1 MSRSHFGVG
10 RVMHFIVLIALA
22 CGLTVQTA
30 AQTAKPAA
38 TQQTTTRSGSA
49 SDEKAPPPG
58 ERALV
63 DPVTGQLI
71 GPTAAYSRGGEGP
84 QPIDPSRVM
93 PKPDATGPAPGLE
106 IGMPSPV
113 TFHGNVGPG
122 GTPIGQDAPSSPG
135 GPVRVMDAATERL
148 GPGGTVAQTPTSQP
162 LTPGAAATPS
172 QPARKDGQQQ
182 PAKKPGLSND
192 GGPVGNKPAAQ
203 GGMHVVID
211 PKTGQVVEPTEA
223 QLLELEQ
230 QHQQAGELGEP
241 PEVVE
246 RPGLESGMVA
256 DVPRSLFPLVK
267 ATIGPDGQ
275 VTIQESQAQGEAAA
289 AMTPGPGGEQR
300 VRSEAA
306 QRLGPA
312 GDQNLDLPPPA
323 DVTVTIVNLDGAGEG
338 FNDPTAVAPVFGNP
352 GTTRGAQRLN
362 AFRAAAE
369 YWGAILKS
377 TVPIRVDAKMD
388 PQFCTATSATLGSAG
403 PNTVHRDFAGAPVAA
418 TWYVQAVANS
428 RAGVDL
434 DAQSDISATFNS
446 DIDNPTC
453 LGATS
458 WWYGIGAPAPA
469 GTIDFYTVVQH
480 EIGHGIGV
488 LSLVNL
494 STGAKFVGFDDAY
507 ERWLWDWNTGG
518 WPAMTN
524 AQRLA
529 SSVNTGQVIFWGSR
543 ATEAA
548 RGFLSVGLNLGYPQV
563 YAPNPVQPGSS
574 ISHWDTVATP
584 NELMEP
590 AITPPPGP
598 YVYLTGGL
606 LEDVGWLLLS
616 NGVFDYGGSGTWT
629 WNPTNGF
636 SQPTG
641 ANPSYLEPWNGNFV
655 GIYPGSGTW
664 LWNGTT
670 ASLTQLTSAIPD
682 QVKACGNNLL
692 WAGAAFGTWRW
703 NTTTGW
709 AQLTTANPQSMQC
722 FGGNM
727 AWEWA
732 AGTWLYDFST
742 GWSQITGADPTAML
756 PCGSRLVWWAPGSG
770 TWYYTA
776 AGWTQIT
783 AAVPQSTAC
792 YRGKVAWEGAAARG
806 FMTSPRGGR

>member
-1 MSRSHFGVG
+1 
-10 RVMHFIVLIALA
+10 
-22 CGLTVQTA
+22 
-30 AQTAKPAA
+30 
-38 TQQTTTRSGSA
+38 
-49 SDEKAPPPG
+49 
-58 ERALV
+58 
-63 DPVTGQLI
+63 
-71 GPTAAYSRGGEGP
+71 
-84 QPIDPSRVM
+84 M
-93 PKPDATGPAPGLE
+93 PKSDATGPGPGLE
-106 IGMPSPV
+106 IGMPTPV
-113 TFHGNVGPG
+113 KFYGNVGPG
-122 GTPIGQDAPSSPG
+122 GKLIGQDAPSSPG

-148 GPGGTVAQTPTSQP
+148 GPGGTVAPTPTSQP
-162 LTPGAAATPS
+162 LTPGATATPS
-172 QPARKDGQQQ
+172 QPARKDGQPQ
-182 PAKKPGLSND
+182 PAKQPSLSND

-203 GGMHVVID
+203 GGMLGVID
-211 PKTGQVVEPTEA
+211 QYGQVVEPSEA

-246 RPGLESGMVA
+246 RPGLEGGMMA
-256 DVPRSLFPLVK
+256 YVPMSLFPLVQ
-267 ATIGPDGQ
+267 ATKGPDGR
-275 VTIQESQAQGEAAA
+275 VTIQESQA
-289 AMTPGPGGEQR
+289 PGPIGGQR

-306 QRLGPA
+306 KGLDPA
-312 GDQNLDLPPPA
+312 GAQNLNLPPPPA
-323 DVTVTIVNLDGAGEG
+323 VTVTILNLDGAGEG

-388 PQFCTATSATLGSAG
+388 PQFCTATSAVLGSAG
-403 PNTVHRDFAGAPVAA
+403 PTTVHRDFAGAPVAA

-434 DAQSDISATFNS
+434 DPTQSDISATFNS
-446 DIDNPTC
+446 DVDNPTC

-480 EIGHGIGV
+480 EIGHGIGF

-494 STGAKFVGFDDAY
+494 STGAKFGGLDDAY

-524 AQRLA
+524 AQRLVSA
-529 SSVNTGQVIFWGSR
+529 VNTGQVIFWGSR

-548 RGFLSVGLNLGYPQV
+548 RGFLSVGLNSGYPRV
-563 YAPNPVQPGSS
+563 YAPNPVQGGSS
-574 ISHWDTVATP
+574 ISHFDTVVTP

-598 YVYLTGGL
+598 YAYLTGGA
-606 LEDVGWLLLS
+606 LEDIGWRLLS
-616 NGVFDYGGSGTWT
+616 NGVFDYGSLGTWT
-629 WNPTNGF
+629 WNPTDGF
-636 SQPTG
+636 SQPTA
-641 ANPSYLEPWNGNFV
+641 ANPSRLEPWNGNFV
-655 GIYPGSGTW
+655 GIYDSGTW

-727 AWEWA
+727 AWESA

-756 PCGSRLVWWAPGSG
+756 PCGSRLVWWGPGNG

-776 AGWTQIT
+776 AGWTQR
-783 AAVPQSTAC
+783 STSSSC
-792 YRGKVAWEGAAARG
+792 RGSSRSS
-806 FMTSPRGGR
+806 FST